1 MNELRFKLSDIDRV
15 VLYGGRVGKRAADVF
30 KELEPDY
37 LINAGMYSMSGEHKG
52 LTVCDTIV
60 DGILINGGNY
70 TDKGL
75 AWDDNDFGPETTA
88 SAKKRGYNFFLG
100 GSPSLLWDGAEN
112 IDKKGFDS
120 YFLNYANS
128 IRIGMGIN
136 DTELIF
142 CFPEKKMKLPAF
154 AETMADAGCK
164 YAINLD
170 GGGSTSV
177 FQNQNGKMVALNER
191 TEDRANS
198 TWLAIYLKQTAKEVD
213 ELSKKVVLDAGH
225 GGMDPGAIGSGG
237 TKEKDVTLQI
247 ALKTGAILKNHGVS
261 VVYTREADLAST
273 KKMET
278 SERVSIANKAKAD
291 LYVSIHANAATDKTA
306 KGQETYAYKAGTS
319 AYKLAEAIQKELVAA
334 SGLRN
339 RGVKTASYYVLLH
352 TSMPAALV
360 ETAFISNPD
369 EEKLLKDSAWQQK
382 MAVAIAKG
390 ILSTLGITYKETAV
404 KNDSVASANGSNFP
418 DSWSWAKSLGI
429 TDGSNPTAYAK
440 REHVIEFL
448 YRFAKKMNLL

>member
-1 MNELRFKLSDIDRV
+1 
-15 VLYGGRVGKRAADVF
+15 
-30 KELEPDY
+30 
-37 LINAGMYSMSGEHKG
+37 MSGEHDG

-60 DGILINGGNY
+60 DGLLINGGNY
-70 TDKGL
+70 TDKGF
-75 AWDDNDFGPETTA
+75 AWDDNDITPEVTA
-88 SAKKRGYNFFLG
+88 KAKQRGYNYFLG
-100 GSPSLLWDGAEN
+100 GSPNLVWDGVVS
-112 IDKKGFDS
+112 IDGKGFDS
-120 YFLNYANS
+120 YFLKHAKA

-136 DTELIF
+136 DNELIF
-142 CFPEKKMKLPAF
+142 CFPKEKMKLSDF
-154 AETMADAGCK
+154 AVTMVNAGCK
-164 YAINLD
+164 FALNLD
-170 GGGSTSV
+170 GGGTTTV
-177 FQNQNGKMVALNER
+177 MQNQNGKMVELNKR
-191 TEDRANS
+191 TENRLIS
-198 TWLAIYLKQTAKEVD
+198 TWLAIYLKQTVEDVD
-213 ELSKKVVLDAGH
+213 KMKKKIICIDAGH

-237 TKEKDVTLQI
+237 TKEKDVALQI

-261 VVYTREADLAST
+261 VVYTRDKDLATT
-273 KKMET
+273 KKLET

-306 KGQETYAYKAGTS
+306 KGQETYAYRSGTT
-319 AYKLAEAIQKELVAA
+319 AYKLAESIQKELVAV

-382 MAVAIAKG
+382 TAVAIAKG
-390 ILSTLGITYKETAV
+390 ILNTLGIKYVETAV
-404 KNDSVASANGSNFP
+404 KNDSVASGNGSNFP
-418 DSWSWAKSLGI
+418 ESWNWAIKNGI
-429 TDGSNPTAYAK
+429 TDGSNPTSYAK

>member
-1 MNELRFKLSDIDRV
+1 MEELRFNLHDIDRI

-37 LINAGMYSMSGEHKG
+37 LISGGMFSMSGIHKG

-60 DGILINGGNY
+60 DAQIVNGGNY
-70 TDKGL
+70 TDKGF
-75 AWDDNDFGPETTA
+75 AWDDNDVSPEVT
-88 SAKKRGYNFFLG
+88 SKAKQRGYNYFLG
-100 GSPSLLWDGAEN
+100 GSPSLVWDGDVN
-112 IDKKGFDS
+112 IDGKGFDS
-120 YFLNYANS
+120 YFLNTAKS

-136 DTELIF
+136 DNELIF
-142 CFPEKKMKLPAF
+142 CFPEEKMKLYEF
-154 AETMADAGCK
+154 AGVMVNAGCEF
-164 YAINLD
+164 ALNLD
-170 GGGSTSV
+170 GGGTTTV
-177 FQNQNGKMVALNER
+177 MQNQNGKMVALNKR
-191 TEDRANS
+191 TEDRLIS

-213 ELSKKVVLDAGH
+213 DLSKKVVLDAGH
-225 GGMDPGAIGSGG
+225 GGADPGAIGSGG

-261 VVYTREADLAST
+261 VVYTREKDLATT
-273 KKMET
+273 KKLET

-291 LYVSIHANAATDKTA
+291 LFVSIHANSFTDKTA
-306 KGQETYAYKAGTS
+306 KGQETYAYKSGTTG
-319 AYKLAEAIQKELVAA
+319 YKLAESIQKELVAA

-352 TSMPAALV
+352 SSMPAVLV

-382 MAVAIAKG
+382 TAVAIAKG
-390 ILSTLGITYKETAV
+390 ILNTLGIKYVESAV
-404 KNDSVASANGSNFP
+404 KNESVASNSNFP
-418 DSWSWAKSLGI
+418 ESWEWAKSLGI
-429 TDGSNPTAYAK
+429 TDGSNPTSYAK

-448 YRFAKKMNLL
+448 YRFAKKLNLI